1 MGASFKENT
10 DDIRYSPSL
19 QIYSKL
25 IESEIDVSIYD
36 ENFIFPKDVKQTTS
50 IIDNSLIVE
59 MYPQEETYNK
69 LKKQIQS
76 MNNLIYFRFWES

>member
-1 MGASFKENT
+1 MSDPWENLLEAARSVHL
-10 DDIRYSPSL
+10 DN
-19 QIYSKL
+19 SKL
-25 IESEIDVSIYD
+25 QD
-36 ENFIFPKDVKQTTS
+36 FCPFPKDIKKTSS

-76 MNNLIYFRFWES
+76 MKNLIYFRFWES